1 MMELEVE
8 RDLLVLQETRENLGL
23 EGQMVEME
31 GEVDQANLAVKEL
44 LDQED
49 ILGPKDLLVKWDSKV
64 LRDNLGHLGNR
75 GLEEQWD
82 LR

>member
-1 MMELEVE
+1 MMEQEVE

-31 GEVDQANLAVKEL
+31 GEVDQANLAAKEL

-49 ILGPKDLLVKWDSKV
+49 ILGLQDLLEKWDSKA
-64 LRDNLGHLGNR
+64 LRDNLDHLGNR
-75 GLEEQWD
+75 DLEEQWD

>member
-31 GEVDQANLAVKEL
+31 GEVDQANLAAKEL

-49 ILGPKDLLVKWDSKV
+49 ILGLQDLLEKWDSKA
-64 LRDNLGHLGNR
+64 LRDNLDHLGNR
-75 GLEEQWD
+75 DLEEQWD

>member
-31 GEVDQANLAVKEL
+31 GEVDQANLAAKEL

-49 ILGPKDLLVKWDSKV
+49 ILGLQDLLEKWDSKV
-64 LRDNLGHLGNR
+64 QRDNLGHLVNR
-75 GLEEQWD
+75 GLEELWD

>member
-1 MMELEVE
+1 MMEQEVQ

-31 GEVDQANLAVKEL
+31 GEVDQANLAAKEL

-49 ILGPKDLLVKWDSKV
+49 ILGLQDLLEKWDSKA
-64 LRDNLGHLGNR
+64 LRDNLDHLGNR
-75 GLEEQWD
+75 DLEEQWD

>member
-1 MMELEVE
+1 MMEQEVE
-8 RDLLVLQETRENLGL
+8 RDLLVLQETREYLGL

-31 GEVDQANLAVKEL
+31 GEVDQVNLAAKEL
-44 LDQED
+44 LDLED
-49 ILGPKDLLVKWDSKV
+49 IPGLQDLLVKWDSKV
-64 LRDNLGHLGNR
+64 LRDNLGHLVNR

>member
-31 GEVDQANLAVKEL
+31 GEVDQVNLAAKEL

-49 ILGPKDLLVKWDSKV
+49 ILGLQDLLEKWDSKA
-64 LRDNLGHLGNR
+64 LRDNLDHLGNR
-75 GLEEQWD
+75 DLEEQWD